1 MAPRARPPT
10 LAAPA
15 PARTGGLSVR
25 PELTVDYAAG
35 GMVESYLTGA
45 GAPGGPDEAV
55 RAGAVLPAYT
65 AVLDV
70 LDRLDRL
77 GTQELRAR
85 AATRDDLARRRGM
98 TFPLPGSGQQQRL
111 LPLDLVPR
119 VVDPAEWALVARGLE
134 QRARALGAL
143 LTDLAGPRE
152 CVAAGV
158 VPAAQVPTAP
168 QLAPHL
174 PAGWAAAATVAGMDL
189 LRDGSGRWRVL
200 EDNLRVPS
208 GLGYAVLVREVAAA
222 ALPELKPGPRV
233 ADPAAAVPL
242 LLAALLAAAPARATA
257 NSALAVL
264 SAGPGD
270 SAYAEHRLLADRLD
284 VPLVTP
290 GSLRREGAG
299 LAGPDGRVD
308 VLYRRLDEEELAGAR
323 LGDGAP
329 ALATLTAAVRSG
341 TLGLANALG
350 TAVADDKAVYA
361 CVPALVR
368 FFLGEEPLLDDV
380 RTFVLADPVARE
392 EALDRLDELVVKP
405 VDGYG
410 GRDVVFGAALGR
422 CELVAL
428 GDRLQRE
435 PERWVAQ
442 EPVLATT
449 HPTLAP
455 DGASLQACSV
465 DLRAFVVAGI
475 DASGRPDP
483 GGAVTLPAALTR
495 VAPPGS
501 RVVNSSRGGGA
512 KDTWL
517 PA

>member
-10 LAAPA
+10 LAASA

-70 LDRLDRL
+70 LDRL

-85 AATRDDLARRRGM
+85 AASRDDLARRRGM

-361 CVPALVR
+361 CVPALVH
-368 FFLGEEPLLDDV
+368 FFLGEQPLLDDV